1 MPPAWSK
8 EQLNIWGFV
17 LGAIS
22 IIQDYIKQVVVNDG
36 VPENLKKGEEEA
48 ADEEG
53 GKGQEREGGDE
64 GSEVVV
70 VGLVFHQGGEGG
82 GEGQAGITA
91 DKDIPSITSA
101 KGVITI
107 DNDLWWCG

>member
-48 ADEEG
+48 SQKALEQNFLKVFEMLASI
-53 GKGQEREGGDE
+53 QERLAALEPKAWWQD
-64 GSEVVV
+64 
-70 VGLVFHQGGEGG
+70 LV
-82 GEGQAGITA
+82 
-91 DKDIPSITSA
+91 
-101 KGVITI
+101 
-107 DNDLWWCG
+107 DLKTYEYFIRICVPL